1 MPSSRSFVTA
11 ARALDFLF
19 GTCTGTV
26 LGLAS
31 SSPSAL
37 PVVLFDSDAL
47 SSASFTSDGAE
58 LLRIIAGFENISSF
72 PDLAST
78 CFPMD
83 AASFLFSPF
92 LASSSSPPVGG
103 EPFLTLAFGETKD
116 GACMAALGDGQKLYV
131 SLFWRHASHTRT
143 ALAGP
148 LSPRGGSNT
157 LVPVEHAW
165 QTTRPQLLQ
174 WWRCDLRR
182 VHSANFFWQTKMEH
196 LSASLSG
203 CHNLQGTCRPVTNP
217 LAPDGMPLSGV
228 PCSIEEPCEDTCE
241 FVGDIGRASV
251 ASSSFEEVGV
261 DGASRNK
268 HGSEHAVL
276 VLAYSVLKRDLVV
289 AIMTFR
295 CGSPPRGV
303 SLPHT
308 TPNDFGTQSRK
319 KSFR

>member
-1 MPSSRSFVTA
+1 
-11 ARALDFLF
+11 
-19 GTCTGTV
+19 
-26 LGLAS
+26 
-31 SSPSAL
+31 
-37 PVVLFDSDAL
+37 
-47 SSASFTSDGAE
+47 
-58 LLRIIAGFENISSF
+58 
-72 PDLAST
+72 
-78 CFPMD
+78 
-83 AASFLFSPF
+83 
-92 LASSSSPPVGG
+92 
-103 EPFLTLAFGETKD
+103 
-116 GACMAALGDGQKLYV
+116 
-131 SLFWRHASHTRT
+131 
-143 ALAGP
+143 
-148 LSPRGGSNT
+148 
-157 LVPVEHAW
+157 
-165 QTTRPQLLQ
+165 
-174 WWRCDLRR
+174 
-182 VHSANFFWQTKMEH
+182 MEH

-308 TPNDFGTQSRK
+308 TPNDFERSGAKLSVGDRDKISRASYTTLPSSLCPANEDQSSTNSSSRLYSGPCTPVQSWYSIFGPPYK
-319 KSFR
+319 EDDI

>member
-1 MPSSRSFVTA
+1 MG
-11 ARALDFLF
+11 RAWQPWEMDKN
-19 GTCTGTV
+19 CTFRYSGDTHRT
-26 LGLAS
+26 
-31 SSPSAL
+31 P
-37 PVVLFDSDAL
+37 
-47 SSASFTSDGAE
+47 E
-58 LLRIIAGFENISSF
+58 LLWLVLSR
-72 PDLAST
+72 P
-78 CFPMD
+78 
-83 AASFLFSPF
+83 
-92 LASSSSPPVGG
+92 G
-103 EPFLTLAFGETKD
+103 EEATLSAEGQQACSVWEEEAHSQLEKAIRRLT
-116 GACMAALGDGQKLYV
+116 
-131 SLFWRHASHTRT
+131 
-143 ALAGP
+143 
-148 LSPRGGSNT
+148 
-157 LVPVEHAW
+157 VPVEHAW